1 MTAASCATHRTTATT
16 EVHSADTETTVAVA
30 DSVRVSDSV
39 VVVIGDTVTRWRS
52 RTVDRWHTRHDTV
65 RIEVE
70 QRQASSSEVKTRTA
84 TPATLIATAA
94 AALAAGIML
103 ARRSRR

>member
-16 EVHSADTETTVAVA
+16 TAHTADREATVTVA

-84 TPATLIATAA
+84 TLIATAA